1 MIENILKKSNV
12 EYKVI
17 DSEGNTSIIKING
30 KMHMLYIHNRGNQF
44 QVERD
49 FFEYIDGNSIPYV
62 ILCEDDNTHILY
74 FLKLNKNVNWV
85 KSCFETCDKE
95 SIYLGK
101 QVLNSKVTE
110 DELIKMLKNVGCN
123 TVVNSRP

>member
-1 MIENILKKSNV
+1 MLENTLKKSNV

-30 KMHMLYIHNRGNQF
+30 KIHMLYIHNRGNQF

-110 DELIKMLKNVGCN
+110 NELIKMLKNV
-123 TVVNSRP
+123 